1 MHFNCLNYTPMNKSP
16 KLKKSPSITAV
27 LPCRSYST
35 RLFAKP
41 LQLVGNYTI
50 LELLI
55 KQLKKSKQINE
66 IVLAIAKT
74 PGSDLFIDFAK
85 KHDLKFVLG
94 DEIDVLGRLILGAK
108 KTHADI
114 VFRTTS
120 ENPYMYWEGIDNL
133 IQNHISGNYDLS
145 FYKNLPI
152 GASYE
157 VINLKSLKLAHK
169 FGNTKH
175 RSEYSTLYFF
185 ENPNKFLINSVLPKT
200 SLQFPKISLTVD
212 TPEDL
217 IVARIIHNSL
227 GNKTN
232 PIKLEKIINFLNSNK
247 KVLKIN
253 SKIGLKYT
261 RYL

>member
-1 MHFNCLNYTPMNKSP
+1 MSKSM
-16 KLKKSPSITAV
+16 KLKKSKSITAV
-27 LPCRSYST
+27 LPCRAYST

-41 LQLVGNYTI
+41 LQLVGDYSI

-55 KQLKKSKQINE
+55 KQLKKSKEIND

-74 PGSDLFIDFAK
+74 PGHDLFVDFAK
-85 KHDLKFVLG
+85 KHELKFVIG
-94 DEIDVLGRLILGAK
+94 DELDVLSRLILGAK

-133 IQNHISGNYDLS
+133 IQNHISGNFDLS
-145 FYKNLPI
+145 FYKNLPV
-152 GASYE
+152 GTSYE
-157 VINLKSLKLAHK
+157 LINLESLKIAHK
-169 FGNTKH
+169 LGNSKH

-185 ENPNKFLINSVLPKT
+185 ENLNKFLINSVLPKK
-200 SLQFPKISLTVD
+200 SLQFPKIRLTVD

-217 IVARIIHNSL
+217 IVARIIHTSL

>member
-1 MHFNCLNYTPMNKSP
+1 M
-16 KLKKSPSITAV
+16 
-27 LPCRSYST
+27 
-35 RLFAKP
+35 
-41 LQLVGNYTI
+41 
-50 LELLI
+50 
-55 KQLKKSKQINE
+55 
-66 IVLAIAKT
+66 
-74 PGSDLFIDFAK
+74 
-85 KHDLKFVLG
+85 KFVVG
-94 DEIDVLGRLILGAK
+94 DEIDVLSRLILGAK
-108 KTHADI
+108 KTQADI

-120 ENPYMYWEGIDNL
+120 ENPYLYWEGIDNL

-169 FGNTKH
+169 FGNAKH
-175 RSEYSTLYFF
+175 RSEYSSLYFF
-185 ENPNKFLINSVLPKT
+185 ENPNEFLINSILPKKY
-200 SLQFPKISLTVD
+200 LQFPKIRLTVD

-217 IVARIIHNSL
+217 IVARIIHTSL

>member
-1 MHFNCLNYTPMNKSP
+1 MKKPL
-16 KLKKSPSITAV
+16 KLKKSVSITAV
-27 LPCRSYST
+27 LACRVYST
-35 RLFAKP
+35 RIFAKP

-50 LELLI
+50 LELLV
-55 KQLKKSKQINE
+55 KQLKKSKQIND

-85 KHDLKFVLG
+85 KHDLKFVVG
-94 DEIDVLGRLILGAK
+94 DELDVLSRLILGAK

-120 ENPYMYWEGIDNL
+120 ENPYVYWEGIDNL
-133 IQNHISGNYDLS
+133 IQNHISGNYELS

-157 VINLKSLKLAHK
+157 IINLKSLEIAHK
-169 FGNTKH
+169 LGNAKH

-185 ENPNKFLINSVLPKT
+185 ENQDKFLINPVLPKK
-200 SLQFPKISLTVD
+200 SLQFPKIRLTVD

-217 IVARIIHNSL
+217 IVARIIHGKL
-227 GNKTN
+227 GRKSN
-232 PIKLEKIINFLNSNK
+232 PIKLERIINLLNLNK
-247 KVLKIN
+247 KILKLN
-253 SKIGLKYT
+253 TKIELKYT

>member
-1 MHFNCLNYTPMNKSP
+1 MSKSM
-16 KLKKSPSITAV
+16 KLKKSKSIAAV
-27 LPCRSYST
+27 LPCRAYST

-41 LQLVGNYTI
+41 LQLVGDYSI

-55 KQLKKSKQINE
+55 KQLKKSKEIND

-74 PGSDLFIDFAK
+74 PGHDLFVDFAK
-85 KHDLKFVLG
+85 KHELKFVIG
-94 DEIDVLGRLILGAK
+94 DELDVLGRLILGAK
-108 KTHADI
+108 KTHADV
-114 VFRTTS
+114 VFRITS

-133 IQNHISGNYDLS
+133 IQNHISGNFDLS

-157 VINLKSLKLAHK
+157 LINLESLKIAHK

-175 RSEYSTLYFF
+175 KSEYSTLYFF
-185 ENPNKFLINSVLPKT
+185 ENLNKFLINSVLPKK
-200 SLQFPKISLTVD
+200 SLQFPKIRLTVD

-217 IVARIIHNSL
+217 IVARIIHTSL

>member
-1 MHFNCLNYTPMNKSP
+1 MSKSM
-16 KLKKSPSITAV
+16 KLKKSKSIVAV
-27 LPCRSYST
+27 LPCRAYST

-41 LQLVGNYTI
+41 LQLVGDYSI

-55 KQLKKSKQINE
+55 KQLKKSKEIND

-74 PGSDLFIDFAK
+74 PGHDLFVDFAK
-85 KHDLKFVLG
+85 KHELKFVIG
-94 DEIDVLGRLILGAK
+94 DELDVLGRLILGAK
-108 KTHADI
+108 KTHADV
-114 VFRTTS
+114 VFRITS

-133 IQNHISGNYDLS
+133 IQNHISGNFDLS

-157 VINLKSLKLAHK
+157 LINLESLKIAHK

-175 RSEYSTLYFF
+175 KSEYSTLYFY
-185 ENPNKFLINSVLPKT
+185 ENLNKFLINSVLPKK
-200 SLQFPKISLTVD
+200 SLQFPKIRLTVD

-217 IVARIIHNSL
+217 IVARIIHTSL
-227 GNKTN
+227 GKKTN